1 MTGVRLCSG
10 RGSGEAA
17 GRGRGNVCHRSGIEG
32 VSFSRLVAL
41 SIGLMTG
48 SAAAAED
55 APVRVEDEAGTFTFT
70 LENDVFGDTDRF
82 YTNGFQFTWRAP
94 STKPPAWISR
104 IGRTVSPLLSKES
117 AWRWGLA
124 FGQSIFTPED
134 TQREN
139 PDPEDRPYAGWLYG
153 AFTITAS
160 TRDSYGSL
168 ELQAGVVGPSALGEQ
183 VQNTT
188 HEILGVD
195 KAQGWDY
202 QLEDEP
208 GINLIFSRLW
218 RFNAALD
225 PATPRGFA
233 VGVVP
238 SLNASLGNVQTYADV
253 GMMVRIGRNLYA
265 DFGPPR
271 IRPAVAGS
279 AFVQPDGYWGG
290 YLFAG
295 VTGRAVAYNIFLDGN
310 TFKDSRSVDKTYVV
324 GDGSLGGALLL
335 PWGRLSYVHTF
346 RTEEFEG
353 QDGLA
358 QYGSISLSLRF

>member
-1 MTGVRLCSG
+1 VRERSG
-10 RGSGEAA
+10 RDWA
-17 GRGRGNVCHRSGIEG
+17 
-32 VSFSRLVAL
+32 SFCWVVAL
-41 SIGLMTG
+41 WVCLSAAP
-48 SAAAAED
+48 AAAAEET
-55 APVRVEDEAGTFTFT
+55 PVRIEDEAGTFTFT
-70 LENDVFGDTDRF
+70 LENDVVGDTDRF

-94 STKPPAWISR
+94 STNPPRWITS
-104 IGRTVSPLLSKES
+104 IGRTVSPLLSNQS

-134 TQREN
+134 TAREN
-139 PDPEDRPYAGWLYG
+139 PDPNDRPYAGWLYG
-153 AFTITAS
+153 DFTITAS
-160 TRDSYGSL
+160 TRNSYGSL

-188 HEILGVD
+188 HDILGVA

-208 GINLIFSRLW
+208 GVNLIFSRLW
-218 RFNAALD
+218 RYNALLD
-225 PATPRGFA
+225 PETPRGLA
-233 VGVVP
+233 VGIVP
-238 SLNASLGNVQTYADV
+238 SVNASLGNVQTYADI

-271 IRPAVAGS
+271 IRPAIAGS
-279 AFVQPDGYWGG
+279 AYVQPDGYWGG

-310 TFKDSRSVDKTYVV
+310 TFKESRSVDKNVLV
-324 GDGSLGGALLL
+324 GDASLGGALLL

-346 RTEEFEG
+346 RTEEFVG
-353 QDGLA
+353 QDGLV